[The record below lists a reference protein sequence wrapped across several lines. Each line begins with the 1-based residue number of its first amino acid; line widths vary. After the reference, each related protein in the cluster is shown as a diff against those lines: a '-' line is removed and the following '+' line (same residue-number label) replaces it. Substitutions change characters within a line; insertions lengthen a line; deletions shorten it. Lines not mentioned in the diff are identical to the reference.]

1 MLECDVVLDYLW
13 SHDYKNEVIYR
24 VRLQRP
30 MEFKNVPQIGSFIDL
45 RISTNPL
52 WLDAFRVKD
61 VGITM
66 DSLYR
71 QRDTTVFAERG
82 PKIILSELGRLS
94 TSTDDLDIL
103 KGWVSVCKD
112 SGWDVKIEE
121 PLGGKSKL
129 FVPLED

>member
-1 MLECDVVLDYLW
+1 MLECYVVLDYLW
-13 SHDYKNEVIYR
+13 SHDYKNEVNYR
-24 VRLQRP
+24 VRLQRR
-30 MEFKNVPQIGSFIDL
+30 MQFESVPQIESVIDL

-52 WLDAFRVKD
+52 WNDAFRVKD

-82 PKIILSELGRLS
+82 PNIILSELGRFS

-103 KGWVSVCKD
+103 KGWVSVCEEN
-112 SGWDVKIEE
+112 GWDVKIEE
-121 PLGGKSKL
+121 PLKKSKL
-129 FVPLED
+129 FVPLKN